1 MVTNFDS
8 VDNPGA
14 LIGDRVEV
22 DDPVCGEHQELV
34 PPGGSGVEH
43 HLLDPRLLTQP
54 TRQRQSWSSYP

>member
-14 LIGDRVEV
+14 LIRDRVEV

-34 PPGGSGVEH
+34 LPGGAGVEH
-43 HLLDPRLLTQP
+43 HLLDPHLLTQP
-54 TRQRQSWSSYP
+54 TRQKQSWSS